1 MKTIIYKQFIYSLLF
16 LTAFLLP
23 VACDDWNEPEI
34 VDIDINSAKEQNPE
48 LWARYMQAL
57 RTYKQSKHYLSYAHF
72 DNSPEKSLNEGSYL
86 RALPDSLDIV
96 TLGNSHQISDYD
108 REDIPLLQEKSIR
121 VLYLIDYVAHASSLT
136 DITALNSWL
145 DKEIATSAELNLDG
159 FAFTGLPLYNGTDA
173 ELASYK
179 EKSRLIVSKLST
191 ATGQDKLLVLEGNPA
206 FVDEAD
212 FDKLN

>member
-57 RTYKQSKHYLSYAHF
+57 RTYKQSEHYLSYAHF

-86 RALPDSLDIV
+86 RSLPDSLCH
-96 TLGNSHQISDYD
+96 TYLG
-108 REDIPLLQEKSIR
+108 
-121 VLYLIDYVAHASSLT
+121 
-136 DITALNSWL
+136 
-145 DKEIATSAELNLDG
+145 
-159 FAFTGLPLYNGTDA
+159 
-173 ELASYK
+173 
-179 EKSRLIVSKLST
+179 
-191 ATGQDKLLVLEGNPA
+191 
-206 FVDEAD
+206 
-212 FDKLN
+212 